1 MSTFGLDSVWRA
13 RHCPSFLH
21 LGIEEWKIGCSE
33 EVHAFEAIRKLVVI
47 HRRDVH
53 MRDERH
59 ILPRRELC
67 TQENSPM
74 NKTAEIV
81 LIALA
86 LAGMYCAI
94 PKNWSQIDNSRIG
107 AQQMVVVADGSD
119 PMPLCRGKACK

>member
-1 MSTFGLDSVWRA
+1 
-13 RHCPSFLH
+13 
-21 LGIEEWKIGCSE
+21 
-33 EVHAFEAIRKLVVI
+33 
-47 HRRDVH
+47 
-53 MRDERH
+53 
-59 ILPRRELC
+59 
-67 TQENSPM
+67 M